1 MVHMHPKTMPT
12 GILKS
17 EKVVF
22 QKFEALQGF
31 DDWHVFHSL
40 KMHSGTTR
48 AEGEIDFLVLIPG
61 EGSLVIE
68 VKGATGIE
76 VEDDGW
82 KFLGLPE
89 SNKTPVEQV
98 DGNRS
103 DLLGYLAKRAGMFP
117 TARAIWVPWLSND
130 DLADFEG
137 DLSIHKWEIL
147 SQNDLADVA
156 AATLRTIRNY
166 RAVTNLEFGFRSH
179 TEFVGKAFD
188 KTLDAIAQ
196 EFKATASVRTI
207 AKTLQDELDETEYG
221 FEQVYNLVKK
231 NNNLLLEG
239 PAGSGKS
246 GYLRRFALECYEESN
261 RDNKVLLLS
270 WGEYVADHNKNTYE
284 SYPKMDI
291 WDIGALMLE
300 ITGLEKSDASKHEEF
315 YTKYLPELAIKMLP
329 ESDFGDY
336 DMIAIDEFQDVATRP
351 VVFEFIR
358 ALAKRPDFIG
368 TRLIL
373 AADPRQQIMRDPG
386 MAPVD
391 DPWAAALALTPNLVH
406 VHLRDNYRN
415 SEAIGVAVEKI
426 AREKHLYDTYK
437 IDSLEDS
444 IEIVEVSENTQPVKL
459 RDALLTLRS
468 KFEAENICVLS
479 PYRDESAAGLV
490 LNTPKLNPIGE
501 EIREM
506 LTHDSEERGKSF
518 ASTIQ
523 KFKGL
528 ESHAVLVTDLILKEK
543 HLEDEQRKN
552 DRIALNLELLYVA
565 VSRANFKVVLLCD
578 SHMAAELRKLGL

>member
-1 MVHMHPKTMPT
+1 MVHMHPKNMPT
-12 GILKS
+12 GILTS

-22 QKFEALQGF
+22 QKFQSLRGY
-31 DDWHVFHSL
+31 DDWHVYHSL

-61 EGSLVIE
+61 EGLVVIE
-68 VKGATGIE
+68 VKGANGIE

-82 KFLGLPE
+82 EFKGLPE

-103 DLLGYLAKRAGMFP
+103 DLLGYLSKKAGLFP

-130 DLADFEG
+130 DLAEFEG
-137 DLSIHKWEIL
+137 DLSINKWEIL

-156 AATLRTIRNY
+156 KATLRTLHNY
-166 RAVTNLEFGFRSH
+166 RAVTNLEVGFRSH
-179 TEFVGKAFD
+179 TEFVGAAFQ
-188 KTLDAIAQ
+188 KTLDAISQ
-196 EFKATASVRTI
+196 KFKATASVRTI

-221 FEQVYNLVKK
+221 FEQVYNLIKR
-231 NNNLLLEG
+231 NNNILIEG

-246 GYLRRFALECYEESN
+246 GYLRRFALDCYEDPS

-270 WGEYVADHNKNTYE
+270 WGEYVADHNKNTY
-284 SYPKMDI
+284 SAYPKMDI
-291 WDIGALMLE
+291 WDIGALMLK
-300 ITGLEKSDASKHEEF
+300 ITGLEKTDANKHEDF
-315 YTKYLPELAIKMLP
+315 YTRYLPELAIKMVGETP
-329 ESDFGDY
+329 YGNY

-358 ALAKRPDFIG
+358 ALAKRKDFVG

-391 DPWAAALALTPNLVH
+391 DPWAAALALTSNLVH
-406 VHLRDNYRN
+406 VQLSDNYRN
-415 SEAIGVAVEKI
+415 SEDIGVAVEKL
-426 AREKHLYDTYK
+426 ARERHLYDTYK
-437 IDSLEDS
+437 IESIENS
-444 IEIVEVSENTQPVKL
+444 IEILEVNQATQRAKL
-459 RDALLTLRS
+459 RDSLLSLRS
-468 KFEAENICVLS
+468 KFEASNICVLS
-479 PYRDESAAGLV
+479 PYREESAAEMV
-490 LNTPKLNPIGE
+490 FSTPNLNPIDAE
-501 EIREM
+501 TREM
-506 LTHDSEERGKSF
+506 ITFDADESGKSF

-528 ESHAVLVTDLILKEK
+528 ESHAVLVTDLILKER
-543 HLEDEQRKN
+543 HLVDEKKKN
-552 DRIALNLELLYVA
+552 ERIALNLELLYVA